1 MRLRLTCARRAIPLA
16 LALTLAACPGA
27 MTERARRAEPQAPLV
42 KVWQRCRNSVVSLY
56 VVRTDVKP
64 SPKDE
69 GKMVKTT
76 RVQWGS
82 GSIIHPD
89 GYMLSNSHV
98 FQIEG
103 KQEVKFADG
112 STTPFR
118 VIAVDETNDVA
129 LLKIDAGR
137 PLQSLALG
145 DSNGLRVGEPV
156 AVIGNPFGMGHTLS
170 AGFITARHRSTKT
183 EHAFLTDMVQTD
195 AGVNPGNSGGPLL
208 DMEGRILGMIT
219 SVKKE
224 AENISFAIPM
234 DKIRALFPHLVAP
247 EGRYGFRLGM
257 EVAPGRPVE
266 IQAIE
271 EGSPAAAAG
280 LQVGDVLTHVNG
292 QRLREGL
299 DFTLAL
305 IGRQGGDTFPLT
317 VARNGR
323 PKEVAV
329 TLGTVE
335 AKPAADTGP
344 LAQGIDFKLYHGQ
357 WQALPNFADLEPKA
371 TGTMANFGLAES
383 KNEDHFALDIRGYI
397 DIPAAGNYAF
407 FTKSDDGS
415 RLWIGERL
423 VVDNDGLHSAA
434 LQRGFIKLAK
444 GKHPIRVAFF
454 EATGE
459 QALEITY
466 QPPDAKKKQPIPDA
480 ALFRPKPGA
489 Q

>member
-1 MRLRLTCARRAIPLA
+1 MTDNARH
-16 LALTLAACPGA
+16 
-27 MTERARRAEPQAPLV
+27 AEPQAPLV

-64 SPKDE
+64 SPKE
-69 GKMVKTT
+69 KGKMVKTT

-82 GSIIHPD
+82 GSIIHPG

-112 STTPFR
+112 STAPFR
-118 VIAVDETNDVA
+118 VIAVDEANDVA

-170 AGFITARHRSTKT
+170 AGFVTARHRSTKT

-208 DMEGRILGMIT
+208 DMDGRILGMIT

-224 AENISFAIPM
+224 AENISFAIPI
-234 DKIRALFPHLVAP
+234 DKIRALFPRLVAP

-257 EVAPGRPVE
+257 EVAAGRPVE

-271 EGSPAAAAG
+271 DDSPAAAAG
-280 LQVGDVLTHVNG
+280 LQAGDALTHLNG
-292 QRLREGL
+292 QSLREGL

-305 IGRQGGDTFPLT
+305 IGHQGGETLPLT
-317 VARNGR
+317 VERNGK
-323 PKEVAV
+323 PLQVAV
-329 TLGTVE
+329 TLGTVK
-335 AKPAADTGP
+335 AQPAAETAP
-344 LAQGIDFKLYHGQ
+344 LTQGLDFKLYHGQ
-357 WQALPNFADLEPKA
+357 WKELPDFTGLEPKA
-371 TGTMANFGLAES
+371 TGTMKNFGLAES
-383 KNEDHFALDIRGYI
+383 KNEDHFALDIHGYI

-415 RLWIGERL
+415 RLWIGDRM

-444 GKHPIRVAFF
+444 GKHPIRVTFF

-459 QALEITY
+459 QALEVTY
-466 QPPDAKKKQPIPDA
+466 QPPDAKKKHPIPDS
-480 ALFRPKPGA
+480 ALFRPQPDAK
-489 Q
+489 